1 MIYTLKNDILEI
13 KISSMGAELVSAKR
27 GDCEYVWQGD
37 EKYWSG
43 QCPIL
48 FPICGRLFGG
58 NYTFEGK
65 SYEMN
70 IHGFARHSEFAVVS
84 SSDSEIVLS
93 LSSNADTLAQYP
105 FDFQLTVTYTLTD
118 EELMSSI
125 CISNTGDKTM
135 PATFGAHPGFNV
147 PLDTGSFED
156 WSIEFF
162 EDCTPNELVFS
173 DTCFNTGKKRA
184 FPLKDSRSIPLRHS
198 LFDVDAIFLDRV
210 SPIVCLRS
218 DVSERS
224 VTLVYRDMPYL
235 GLWHKPRTDAP
246 YVCIEPWCGL
256 PTYDGIT
263 DDLSTKNDMFAIES
277 GKNKTLEYSIIFN

>member
-1 MIYTLKNDILEI
+1 MIYTLKNDIVEV
-13 KISSMGAELVSAKR
+13 KISSRGAELVSAR
-27 GDCEYVWQGD
+27 RDGCEYVWQGD

-70 IHGFARHSEFAVVS
+70 IHGFARHSEFDVVS
-84 SSDSEIVLS
+84 ASDSVIVMS
-93 LSSNADTLAQYP
+93 LRANESTLAQYP
-105 FDFQLTVTYTLTD
+105 FDFMLTVSYILRD
-118 EELMSSI
+118 DVLLSEIRIKNE
-125 CISNTGDKTM
+125 GDKTM

-147 PLDTGSFED
+147 PLDNGSFED
-156 WSIEFF
+156 WRIEFSF
-162 EDCTPNELVFS
+162 DCTPNELVFS
-173 DTCFNTGKKRA
+173 ETCFNTGKKRA
-184 FPLKDSRSIPLRHS
+184 FPLKDSCSIPLRQS

-210 SPIVCLRS
+210 SPIVTLRS
-218 DVSERS
+218 DLSERS
-224 VTLVYRDMPYL
+224 VTLIYSDMPYL